1 MFRSFRYPIVF
12 SLILLCSLAA
22 VVIPQ
27 THSARISFST
37 PEQISEDFKN
47 IPCKNEERL
56 AAVRALF
63 IKMGAAES
71 DLLSGQQKNV
81 RNLFLTRRGA
91 TEEKIIIGAH
101 YDKAA
106 DGCGA
111 IDNWSGIVT
120 IAHLYRTL
128 KDVQL
133 RKTLVFAAFDKEE
146 KGLVGAR
153 EMAEEISKEQLAQ
166 YCAMINIDST
176 GLGAPQV
183 LHNVSSPKLEELAE
197 AVAKRMELPF
207 GKAGVDSALADSAV
221 FLERKIP
228 AVTIHGLAGDFT
240 KILHTKDDKAV
251 KINPESVYLT
261 YRLALAVLVQVDQT
275 DCQAWRETKKK

>member
-1 MFRSFRYPIVF
+1 MFRYTIAL
-12 SLILLCSLAA
+12 SLILLCSLAT
-22 VVIPQ
+22 VVISQ
-27 THSARISFST
+27 NHSAKISFST
-37 PEQISEDFKN
+37 PEQIGEDFKN
-47 IPCKNEERL
+47 IPCKNKERL

-71 DLLSGQQKNV
+71 DLLSNKQKNAE
-81 RNLFLTRRGA
+81 NLFLTKRGA
-91 TEEKIIIGAH
+91 TEEKIVIGAH

-120 IAHLYRTL
+120 VAHLYRTL
-128 KDVQL
+128 KDIPL

-146 KGLVGAR
+146 NGLVGAR
-153 EMAEEISKEQLAQ
+153 DMVKEISKEQLAQ
-166 YCAMINIDST
+166 YCAMVNIDST

-183 LHNVSSPKLEELAE
+183 LHNVSSPGLEELAE
-197 AVAKRMELPF
+197 AMAKKMGLPF
-207 GKAGVDSALADSAV
+207 GKAGIDFALADSAA

-240 KILHTKDDKAV
+240 KILHTPDDKAI
-251 KINPESVYLT
+251 KINPDSVYLT
-261 YRLALAVLVQVDQT
+261 YRLALAVLAQIDDS